1 VLLKIAGVVDKD
13 IHRFKTVGKTMWI
26 TAYKVENHWAIGPV
40 DKFGDKYCG

>member
-13 IHRFKTVGKTMWI
+13 IHRFKTVGKTLWI
-26 TAYKVENHWAIGPV
+26 TAYKVGNQRVRHPV